1 MCDRGAA
8 WTLGANAACAGARCD
23 CCLELCRLEVSC
35 TTGDAGQGAGGRRC
49 HDGCRAELHEL
60 WRDKLFSA
68 RSQTRYSR
76 QQIQMIFRPY
86 RSDDLAALFALDE
99 ACFEPPF
106 RFSRAA
112 MRRFAEAKKARV
124 VIAEEDGLAG
134 FCIVHVERVEG
145 GRVGYVVTL
154 DVAEQWR
161 RKGLAGELMRRVE
174 AEAHEAGCWAMVLH
188 VFVGNDGAIRFY
200 ERCGY

>member
-1 MCDRGAA
+1 
-8 WTLGANAACAGARCD
+8 
-23 CCLELCRLEVSC
+23 
-35 TTGDAGQGAGGRRC
+35 
-49 HDGCRAELHEL
+49 
-60 WRDKLFSA
+60 
-68 RSQTRYSR
+68 
-76 QQIQMIFRPY
+76 MIFRPY

-200 ERCGY
+200 ERCGYERWEKAIGFYGEGGDAWVYRKALGEGMALTGGEWEAFPR